1 MTWKEI
7 KIATLQKMQSA
18 DGNEYPTDSSTKDY
32 LAAMPQAANEALQI
46 LSTANK
52 FIVKPLEIAQIPVKN
67 LLSDDF
73 SEKIQTL
80 NADNLN
86 VDFEADGAKAYYIE
100 CVGKGKITV
109 SVDGK
114 IKNEI
119 VVDSKKKYTAFKDLI
134 PNADSKKS
142 VVSVST
148 ETTMQIKNV
157 AMYRDN
163 FDTAEEIIPY
173 TQTVKY
179 DLKELAEDFYMID
192 GSEVYF
198 EGSGP
203 DERYQRFLNFGL
215 EAGHILVLDRE
226 KSGNYTIYYKAYPVE
241 ITSETDDYYELP
253 LAPDVAA
260 LLPLYMASQIY
271 KDDDIGI
278 ATTYRNE
285 FEVARELLQ
294 NPGTTSEYEHVESE
308 SGWI

>member
-18 DGNEYPTDSSTKDY
+18 DGNDYPTDSSTKDY

-67 LLSDDF
+67 VLSSD
-73 SEKIQTL
+73 SAERIQTL
-80 NADNLN
+80 N
-86 VDFEADGAKAYYIE
+86 VDCLSMEFEGDGVHAYYIE
-100 CVGKGKITV
+100 CVGKGKITITIEDKTV
-109 SVDGK
+109 E
-114 IKNEI
+114 EI
-119 VVDSKKKYTAFKDLI
+119 SVDSKKNYTAYKNLI
-134 PNADSKKS
+134 ANDGKK
-142 VVSVST
+142 VVMTVST
-148 ETTMQIKNV
+148 ETTMQFKNV
-157 AMYRDN
+157 ALYRDN

-173 TQTVKY
+173 TETVKY
-179 DLKELAEDFYMID
+179 DLKELADDFYMID

-198 EGSGP
+198 EGTGP

-241 ITSETDDYYELP
+241 ITADTDDFYELP
-253 LAPDVAA
+253 LDPEVAA

-294 NPGTTSEYEHVESE
+294 NPATTSEYEYVQSE